1 MGFGGIE
8 VTPAVMTLSGG
19 RNSMFVRVTCVLALI
34 VAVWCGFLVFGTTAG
49 SNVALHAV
57 FITSTAIYLI
67 CFVAIVARGA
77 SLHLGQQSES
87 LLENEP
93 DKRRRS

>member
-1 MGFGGIE
+1 
-8 VTPAVMTLSGG
+8 
-19 RNSMFVRVTCVLALI
+19 MFVRVTCVLSLI

-49 SNVALHAV
+49 ASVALHAL
-57 FITSTAIYLI
+57 FITSTAICLI

-93 DKRRRS
+93 DEHRHS